1 MTSRHGARPNDWSGR
16 FGTQPTG
23 LTPGGGH
30 FPGPYPVP
38 GRFGVERPI
47 DDQRI
52 GNEVKLRGVQVGT
65 ELTTH
70 TPDLSDQKRL
80 LDVSLQ
86 QIAAASGKPDA
97 QWVPGSWVLAIEA
110 FVTGKWTATAPP
122 GPQPFAVCPLLARIR
137 MGIGGAEVIVEVS
150 PFPSASIQL
159 PCDRVIVEVGWDPY
173 NAVQYAQA
181 AGFLI
186 LPDELTVRAT
196 IQRGNGVGDARRTF
210 VYYNPNLIGVD
221 GDIPPFAQSVMPYS
235 TDPNVYKAAAPSATF
250 TQFATDINDVIGAG
264 FTSILRYDGAEMQG
278 IKDAGTRLDCPGAA
292 RRWRYDSGNVALA
305 EPLFVDFAVG
315 I

>member
-1 MTSRHGARPNDWSGR
+1 MSTPRPHKWGG
-16 FGTQPTG
+16 FGHEPTG
-23 LTPGGGH
+23 LTPHGGN

-38 GRFGVERPI
+38 GRFGVDRPI

-65 ELTTH
+65 ETTTH
-70 TPDLSDQKRL
+70 TPDLTDQKRL

-86 QIAAASGKPDA
+86 QIAAATGKSDA

-110 FVTGKWTATAPP
+110 FVTGKWTATAAP

-173 NAVQYAQA
+173 RPQQYGQT
-181 AGFLI
+181 AGKLI

-210 VYYNPNLIGVD
+210 LAFDPNGIGFD
-221 GDIPPFAQSVMPYS
+221 GDIPPFAQSVMPYNAS
-235 TDPNVYKAAAPSATF
+235 DAAVYNAGAVF
-250 TQFATDINDVIGAG
+250 DQFATDVNDVVGAG
-264 FTSILRYDGAEMQG
+264 FTTITLYTGAQMQG
-278 IKDAGTRLDCPGAA
+278 IKNAGERLDCPGAA
-292 RRWRYDSGNVALA
+292 RRWRYDSGAAALA
-305 EPLFVDFAVG
+305 TPLFVDFAVG